1 MVERRLRVRGYLRY
15 DACRGG
21 EWAGTRRR
29 CVLGETQGK
38 AVGLVD
44 CFLNE

>member
-15 DACRGG
+15 DVCRGG
-21 EWAGTRRR
+21 WAGTRQR

-38 AVGLVD
+38 AVGLVN